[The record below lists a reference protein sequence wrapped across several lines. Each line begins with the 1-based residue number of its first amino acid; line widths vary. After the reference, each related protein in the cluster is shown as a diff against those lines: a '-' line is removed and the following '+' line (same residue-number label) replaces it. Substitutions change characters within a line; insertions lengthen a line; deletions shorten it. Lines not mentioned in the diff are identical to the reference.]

1 MYDVYYLIIKRNDIL
16 FVQFKIDSIYCLNFV
31 KLFIVNNYIEYYI
44 VYIVRLLVNKLKKI
58 YNIYLKIFCY
68 FFKIYCMVFGQY

>member
-1 MYDVYYLIIKRNDIL
+1 MYDFYYLIIKRNDIL

-31 KLFIVNNYIEYYI
+31 KLFSVNDYIEYYI